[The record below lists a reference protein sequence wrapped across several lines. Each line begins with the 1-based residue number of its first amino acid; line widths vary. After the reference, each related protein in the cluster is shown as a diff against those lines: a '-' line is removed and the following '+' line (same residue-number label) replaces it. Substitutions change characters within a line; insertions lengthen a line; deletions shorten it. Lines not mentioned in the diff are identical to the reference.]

1 MEYKRLSELQNTYP
15 NIRAYNEEGSRI
27 VLNGLYPET
36 NKILFAKPSL
46 DAINVVPNTSFR
58 FILSILKSE
67 TDQNPKFYT
76 SEKYYNDLK
85 ASIQENNPYFSL
97 ESIKNE
103 FIVTINI
110 DETLVRFANLKPIE
124 EKWGVVVSKNIFLS
138 DNGLDYVELI
148 KYIDWVVS
156 KPNPLE
162 IDTGGVIPAEN
173 IGLWASSSLDF
184 STLTYK
190 NKNEV
195 QSAQSSNIDI
205 QKIQNELNEVNATIN
220 KIEGQLTS
228 NKFTDSTLFRI
239 LGLVSFFPFSLLLFN
254 NKRKKEAKQKLQEKL
269 NEYKNKKT
277 DLEKKINEAQK
288 ILSERAAS
296 TPTLESLQTSYLQ
309 RIRETVKNQL

>member
-1 MEYKRLSELQNTYP
+1 M
-15 NIRAYNEEGSRI
+15 
-27 VLNGLYPET
+27 
-36 NKILFAKPSL
+36 
-46 DAINVVPNTSFR
+46 
-58 FILSILKSE
+58 
-67 TDQNPKFYT
+67 
-76 SEKYYNDLK
+76 
-85 ASIQENNPYFSL
+85 
-97 ESIKNE
+97 
-103 FIVTINI
+103 
-110 DETLVRFANLKPIE
+110 
-124 EKWGVVVSKNIFLS
+124 
-138 DNGLDYVELI
+138 
-148 KYIDWVVS
+148 VS